1 MDDKGA
7 ELLVQ
12 WAGWAG
18 QHALPLFFV
27 SLALM
32 LGASG
37 TFWWALLRYAGPA
50 TDTRLPPLLVL
61 VLRVAAGFAVIVAG
75 AVVFAELADGLEAE
89 EALGRAD
96 QAFTDALAR
105 HVPAAAVQ
113 VFAALTVLGD
123 PATLTTL
130 CLVVAAALWAAGRR
144 WLAPA
149 WVLTL
154 VGGAALNFALK
165 QVFARIRPV
174 HDGLVLA
181 DGYSFPSGHSSGSV
195 ITYGM
200 LAYLAMRL
208 APQRWHVP
216 VALAVSA
223 LAVTIGA
230 SRMFLR
236 VHYASDVIAGF
247 ALGAAWLAVCIVSIE
262 LTRWLRKRRMRGD
275 T

>member
-1 MDDKGA
+1 MGGKDAD
-7 ELLVQ
+7 LLVQ
-12 WAGWAG
+12 WAAWAG

-27 SLALM
+27 ALTLLLA
-32 LGASG
+32 ASWM
-37 TFWWALLRYAGPA
+37 FWWALLRYAGPA
-50 TDTRLPPLLVL
+50 TGARLPPLVVL
-61 VLRVAAGFAVIVAG
+61 GLRVATGFAVIVAG
-75 AVVFAELADGLEAE
+75 AMVFAELADGLDAE

-105 HVPAAAVQ
+105 HVPPAAVQ
-113 VFAALTVLGD
+113 VFAAVTRLGD
-123 PATLTTL
+123 PITLTAL
-130 CLVVAAALWAAGRR
+130 CVVVATALWAVGRR

-154 VGGAALNFALK
+154 VGGAALNVALK
-165 QVFARIRPV
+165 LVFARIRPI

-200 LAYLAMRL
+200 LAYLAMRI
-208 APQRWHVP
+208 APRRWHVP
-216 VALAVSA
+216 VAIAVSA

-236 VHYASDVIAGF
+236 VHYPSDVIAGF

-262 LTRWLRKRRMRGD
+262 LTRWVRKRRVRD
-275 T
+275 EA